1 MMSLKLRTTDFSR
14 KVIPFLILFLLVY
27 PLKVK
32 LLIPIHISLVL
43 PALLFISNITINKR
57 DKKYIAL
64 LTFFVFIIS
73 FYVIS
78 FSIYHHTFDIG
89 FIRYIIFQL
98 LFFLS
103 SIFVVYKYKLESR
116 NVINIFLF
124 VIFTDL
130 LLAIVFKLSPEIMSI
145 VQYPFYISD
154 INNEIYASNFN
165 TKFMGLGGQLFLGG
179 VIAGYGVILSIYM
192 YLNEG
197 KKIYILTFLMSF
209 IYGFLLSRSIIVAI
223 MLSFLL
229 VAFYF
234 IVQLKKGLINKR
246 VILISIFSVFFLVS
260 LISVIFILKDY
271 NVFFQWAFEIIG
283 TIIFSEGESNSIKG
297 LVGFYENFVTDQYM
311 LILGNGI
318 WSYSIESVG
327 LDWVV
332 DVGFLRVLYAFG
344 LFMLVL
350 YLVYNVVI
358 FLFAYFASSDYLKRT
373 LVFILFLYFIILSF
387 KGFINVSVMIPML
400 AVSFYYENMHKT
412 NVELGVK

>member
-260 LISVIFILKDY
+260 LISVIFILKNY
-271 NVFFQWAFEIIG
+271 NIFFQWAFEIIG

-297 LVGFYENFVTDQYM
+297 LVGFYENFITDQYM

-344 LFMLVL
+344 LFMLVI

>member
-14 KVIPFLILFLLVY
+14 KVIPFIILFLLVY

-43 PALLFISNITINKR
+43 PALLFISNITVNKR
-57 DKKYIAL
+57 DKTNIAI

-78 FSIYHHTFDIG
+78 LSIYHHTFDIG
-89 FIRYIIFQL
+89 FIRYIVFQL
-98 LFFLS
+98 FFVLS

-116 NVINIFLF
+116 NVINIFLL

-130 LLAIVFKLSPEIMSI
+130 ILAIVFKLSPEIMSI

-154 INNEIYASNFN
+154 INNEIYSSNLN

-197 KKIYILTFLMSF
+197 KKIYILTFLISF
-209 IYGFLLSRSIIVAI
+209 IYGFLLSRSIIIAI
-223 MLSFLL
+223 MLSLLL

-234 IVQLKKGLINKR
+234 IVQLRKGLINKR
-246 VILISIFSVFFLVS
+246 VILITTFSVFFLVNMVFF
-260 LISVIFILKDY
+260 LFIFKDY
-271 NVFFQWAFEIIG
+271 NVFFQWAFEIID
-283 TIIFSEGESNSIKG
+283 TLIFSEGESNSING
-297 LVGFYENFVTDQYM
+297 LVGFYENFVTDQSM

-318 WSYSIESVG
+318 WSYSIESAG

-350 YLVYNVVI
+350 YLAYNVVI

-373 LVFILFLYFIILSF
+373 LIFILFLYFIILSF
-387 KGFINVSVMIPML
+387 KGFINVSVMISML
-400 AVSFYYENMHKT
+400 AVSFYYENT
-412 NVELGVK
+412 YENNGELGAK

>member
-283 TIIFSEGESNSIKG
+283 TIIFSEGESNSIKF
-297 LVGFYENFVTDQYM
+297 LVG
-311 LILGNGI
+311 
-318 WSYSIESVG
+318 
-327 LDWVV
+327 
-332 DVGFLRVLYAFG
+332 GFLFYCA
-344 LFMLVL
+344 
-350 YLVYNVVI
+350 I
-358 FLFAYFASSDYLKRT
+358 KKR
-373 LVFILFLYFIILSF
+373 FD
-387 KGFINVSVMIPML
+387 
-400 AVSFYYENMHKT
+400 
-412 NVELGVK
+412 